1 MSLPVPCER
10 EEGSADS
17 DEPLKVAAPES
28 LQEAADLKSRSYP
41 EPGDLACDFC
51 TGRKLRA
58 VKYCLTCTASYC
70 ETHVRQHYTVAA
82 LQRHTLVEAD
92 GDLEHRLCQQHHRAL
107 EVFCETD
114 QMLICSLSPGTE
126 PQSISTVSHSTVLSN
141 LQPGTEYTVSVC
153 TVLENGRQ
161 SEAVSKSIYT
171 KPSAPGR
178 VRVQEVR
185 SRSVRLRWDT
195 ATEMEGVSYTF
206 SISYSCDGE
215 EPKEVTTVSNSN
227 TAVLSDLRPGVEYSF
242 SVSTVLHNG
251 SRSRP
256 SSAKECTKTC
266 LEELVCELELQHHLK
281 EKLTLSEVL
290 EISDESLTDPPI
302 QSLASLPWC
311 FLRRLMMMNVTARSV
326 RCAGPQ
332 DVDSLLCGDD
342 DDDDDDDD
350 TVGENEVN
358 PLDLVTALF
367 LCSDSFLQQEMALK
381 MSMCQFSVPLL
392 LPNCDTQQPTL
403 MLWAMRDIVKKFSPH
418 SLAEQKG
425 FVEGSITHTKLP
437 IVSFVKLGKTSLSK
451 SHILNQLLKYNSFIH
466 HNMECGHV
474 PRRISDGLVE
484 VSWYLPSGNIN
495 SDIFPE
501 PVAVANLRGD
511 ISAFETQFS
520 FLCQTSAAVFVF
532 CDDLASN
539 SRFLKAQNVSDRLYL
554 VCNSAGTNFKMD
566 NVKRYASELL
576 IQPGHI
582 LKKDR
587 KVNDAEFVRRI
598 RVTVNNVMKGN
609 CKKTSIEQ
617 MSSTAHGIGIPVDE
631 DSVHCKEAKQKAD
644 EITAGITD
652 ILQYKESQLPLQGE
666 TCKQLAK
673 LEKEEC
679 RLKEAGDTDIEL
691 YKSELCKKKDELR
704 EEQRAHGMSDAMSR
718 FTSALSSPR
727 EERSYFLKWLKFNLD
742 TLSLTHLS
750 GLRQRYME
758 LCLNSSENRGL
769 ITDLDR
775 QISSSSLG
783 VEHFL
788 REMGQ
793 LYEATSSL
801 PENHPSRQQ
810 MQNLPRL
817 CAQLLL
823 DGFPVEL
830 VDGDASNIPLQW
842 MKAVLTELH
851 SLTQSNSKI
860 RVVTVL
866 GVQSS
871 GKSTLLNTMFGV
883 QFAVSSGRCTRGAF
897 MLLIRLKKNFRE
909 QLGCDFL
916 MVIDTEGL
924 KSPELA
930 QLADSYE
937 HDNELATLVV
947 GLSDIT
953 IINIA
958 MENFTEMKD
967 ILQIVVHA
975 FLRMKEVGK
984 KLCCH
989 FVHQNVA
996 DVSAHEKNLRD
1007 RQLLLKQLDEM
1018 TQAAA
1023 RMEKGETMKF
1033 TDVMDYDPERNTWY
1047 IPGLWHG
1054 NPPMAPVSSGYSEA
1068 VKEFKSSMT
1077 EALKELKGTRPAH
1090 TIPEFL
1096 EWTRSLW
1103 KAVKYENFIFSF
1115 QNSLVA
1121 DAYTKLCTEFNKWEW
1136 DFRKQMHYWVTKA
1149 ETRVSNFG
1157 AVTLTAQH
1165 NSSLD
1170 GLLTDLKKEAT
1181 VELDKEEKQ
1190 ILGKI
1195 TEYFKR
1201 QEGHIYLVER
1211 YREEFM
1217 NSAKSLKR
1225 EMQPVVV
1232 MKLELAVDLKKAM
1245 AIVEDIKKQHKTI
1258 MEENVLKLLGVCRE
1272 AKTQMSD
1279 QQLEQEFEQMWKE
1292 MMEAL
1297 SFRGLHRQN
1306 VGQEIYSLLRFNLK
1320 TKRGSVHEMLSEVSR
1335 LDECGEETFIV
1346 SDGHFAVKFQ
1356 SDFNKNDHTRKIQ
1369 VMADRLIT
1377 LSRQFI
1383 ADSVGT
1389 KTDFHRTYIMRLL
1402 EMIDEH
1408 LETHRN
1414 LQLTADFEASLKIHI
1429 CGHAAREFQR
1439 MHDAFIRDNDPQQ
1452 CLEKFKQQ
1460 HSSDFMDH
1468 FHERQQCERT
1478 AEEFTIKCLEPAV
1491 REYVTRALGP
1501 DIMDE
1506 LLTGNKA
1513 IKFSTRS
1520 FFQFSI
1526 LNQLLTENNF
1536 DKLVQYIWHYE
1547 DFVKEWIFSQILDN
1561 FSREECSITNIE
1573 SRHLREAITKIKA
1586 AVESKATRKSEEDMN
1601 ICHFIQDICSN
1612 LSDILIIPNDALDAV
1627 TILNSAKTEQFS
1639 DWLLCFIENMEQ
1651 SLSAEFHSNK
1661 DVRTRLTTLP
1671 FKPQHELFRRLFGC
1685 GKQCPFCMAPCEAGG
1700 ESHTEHFTSMHRPQ
1714 GLGRF
1719 KQTLP
1724 QELVLAFCSSCVASE
1739 MTFCSSET
1747 KGEYHPYKDYR
1758 KFYPDWRI
1766 PPDTSTQASAYWKYV
1781 FAKFNT
1787 RFAKEYEAEPA
1798 ALPAEW
1804 KSITKEQAME
1814 SLEETFKRK
1823 RQEKK

>member
-17 DEPLKVAAPES
+17 DEPLKAAAPES
-28 LQEAADLKSRSYP
+28 LQEAADLKSRSVQVKRPGSPICQSVMSVDSMDQPPMLSGDSTGGPSYP

-114 QMLICSLSPGTE
+114 QMLIC
-126 PQSISTVSHSTVLSN
+126 
-141 LQPGTEYTVSVC
+141 
-153 TVLENGRQ
+153 
-161 SEAVSKSIYT
+161 
-171 KPSAPGR
+171 
-178 VRVQEVR
+178 
-185 SRSVRLRWDT
+185 
-195 ATEMEGVSYTF
+195 
-206 SISYSCDGE
+206 
-215 EPKEVTTVSNSN
+215 
-227 TAVLSDLRPGVEYSF
+227 
-242 SVSTVLHNG
+242 
-251 SRSRP
+251 
-256 SSAKECTKTC
+256 KTC
-266 LEELVCELELQHHLK
+266 LEELVCDLGLQHHLK
-281 EKLTLSEVL
+281 EKLTLSAVL
-290 EISDESLTDPPI
+290 EIDGETIRNDTVG
-302 QSLASLPWC
+302 SLASLPWC
-311 FLRRLMMMNVTARSV
+311 FLKKLMMMNVTARSV

-332 DVDSLLCGDD
+332 DLDSLLCGDD
-342 DDDDDDDD
+342 DDDDD
-350 TVGENEVN
+350 TVDENEVN
-358 PLDLVTALF
+358 PLDLITALF

-403 MLWAMRDIVKKFSPH
+403 MLWAMRDIVKKLRPH
-418 SLAEQKG
+418 SLMDSKS
-425 FVEGSITHTKLP
+425 FVESYIVLTELP
-437 IVSFVKLGKTSLSK
+437 LISFVKLGNSSWSK
-451 SHILNQLLKYNSFIH
+451 SWILNQVLHSSQQNCNTFIH
-466 HNMECGHV
+466 YNMECGDTS
-474 PRRISDGLVE
+474 RRISDGLVE

-532 CDDLASN
+532 CDDLESN
-539 SRFLKAQNVSDRLYL
+539 SKLLKTQNISDRLYL

-566 NVKRYASELL
+566 NVKRHASELL

-666 TCKQLAK
+666 ICKQLAK

-704 EEQRAHGMSDAMSR
+704 EEQRAHGMSDTMSR

-742 TLSLTHLS
+742 NLSLTYMS
-750 GLRQRYME
+750 GLRQRYKE
-758 LCLNSSENRGL
+758 LCQNSSENRGL
-769 ITDLDR
+769 IADLDR

-788 REMGQ
+788 MEMGQ

-842 MKAVLTELH
+842 IKAVLTELH

-866 GVQSS
+866 GVQST

-897 MLLIRLKKNFRE
+897 MLLIRVRENFRK

-953 IINIA
+953 IVNVA
-958 MENFTEMKD
+958 MENATEMKD

-984 KLCCH
+984 KPCCQ

-996 DVSAHEKNLRD
+996 DVSAHAKNLRD
-1007 RQLLLKQLDEM
+1007 RQLLLKQLNEM
-1018 TQAAA
+1018 THVAA
-1023 RMEKGETMKF
+1023 RMEGKAENKAF
-1033 TDVMDYDPERNTWY
+1033 TDVMDFDPERNTRY

-1068 VKEFKSSMT
+1068 VNEFKSSMT

-1121 DAYTKLCTEFNKWEW
+1121 NAYTKLCTEFNKWEW

-1165 NSSLD
+1165 NSNLD
-1170 GLLTDLKKEAT
+1170 DLLTDLKKEAT
-1181 VELDKEEKQ
+1181 VELDREEKQ

-1232 MKLELAVDLKKAM
+1232 MKLELAVDLKKVM

-1258 MEENVLKLLGVCRE
+1258 MEGNVLKLLGVCRE
-1272 AKTQMSD
+1272 AKMSD

-1292 MMEAL
+1292 TMEKL

-1306 VGQEIYSLLRFNLK
+1306 VGPEIYSLLRFNLK
-1320 TKRGSVHEMLSEVSR
+1320 IKRGSVHEMLSEVSR

-1356 SDFNKNDHTRKIQ
+1356 NDFDKNDHTRKIQ
-1369 VMADRLIT
+1369 IMADRLIKH
-1377 LSRQFI
+1377 SRKFI
-1383 ADSVGT
+1383 SDNVGT
-1389 KTDFHRTYIMRLL
+1389 KTDFHRTYIMELL

-1408 LETHRN
+1408 LDTHRN

-1429 CGHAAREFQR
+1429 CGHAAREFQQ
-1439 MHDAFIRDNDPQQ
+1439 MHDAFIRDNDPRQ

-1460 HSSDFMDH
+1460 YSSDFMDR
-1468 FHERQQCERT
+1468 FHERRQCYRT

-1491 REYVTRALGP
+1491 REYVCKALGP
-1501 DIMDE
+1501 DIVDE
-1506 LLTGNKA
+1506 LLTGNEA

-1612 LSDILIIPNDALDAV
+1612 LSDILIIPKDALDAV
-1627 TILNSAKTEQFS
+1627 TILNSAKTKQFS
-1639 DWLLCFIENMEQ
+1639 DSLLGFIDEMEQ

-1671 FKPQHELFRRLFGC
+1671 FKPQDELFRRLFGC
-1685 GKQCPFCMAPCEAGG
+1685 GKQCPFCMAPCEAGR

-1766 PPDTSTQASAYWKYV
+1766 QPDTSIQASAYWKYV

-1787 RFAKEYEAEPA
+1787 QFAKVYEAEPA

-1814 SLEETFKRK
+1814 SLEETFMMK